1 MATVELKEVS
11 KSFGKLEVIKP
22 LNLSIHEGE
31 FLVLVGPSGC
41 GKSTLLRMI
50 SGLETISSG
59 DLFIGERRVNDV
71 PARDRGISMVFQ
83 SYALY
88 PHMTSAENMSFSLR
102 LAGLS
107 ADDQA
112 KQIAPAANVLGLDS
126 YLDRLPKE
134 LSGGQRQRVAMGRAI
149 VREPDV
155 FLFDEP
161 LSNLDAKLRVRM
173 RAELKE
179 LHQKLGTTT
188 VYVTH
193 DQIEA
198 MTLADRIVVLRDGEI
213 EQIGEPLDLYDH
225 PANRFV
231 ASFLGSP
238 SMNFFDL
245 PVAQDGLCRAV
256 FEDGDSLMLP
266 QSFPATDK
274 ITVGIRPEA
283 LRLVSEAEEGSI
295 SAQVVVVEA
304 TGAETELVLRKGTHE
319 LIVSF
324 RDRIS
329 IRPGETVHLAM
340 DPNTFHLFNPQ
351 TGAALVR
358 TQSGDSR

>member
-22 LNLSIHEGE
+22 LNLSIHQGE

-88 PHMTSAENMSFSLR
+88 PHMTSAENMSFSFR

-198 MTLADRIVVLRDGEI
+198 MTLADRIVVLRDGVI
-213 EQIGEPLDLYDH
+213 EQIGEPLELYDH

-245 PVAQDGLCRAV
+245 PVVQDGLCRAV
-256 FEDGDSLMLP
+256 FEDGDSLILP
-266 QSFPATDK
+266 QSLPAADK

-283 LRLVSEAEEGSI
+283 LQLVAEAEKGSI

-319 LIVSF
+319 LVASF
-324 RDRIS
+324 RERIS
-329 IRPGETVHLAM
+329 IRPGETVHLAT
-340 DPNTFHLFNPQ
+340 DPKSFHLFDPQ
-351 TGAALVR
+351 TEAALVS
-358 TQSGDSR
+358 TQSGGSQ